1 MVKEF
6 AVRWTVS
13 RGQDTYGY
21 NICTIVGEGIKG
33 RCMGGGYDMLGTSLA
48 QVTMALFPEWFDGTR
63 EVSDDTIRDYY
74 GLRRTSNGLHL
85 NGACGVEC
93 VERVLRDLIGVRV
106 EWEYSRDRKGRIKDK
121 SGLTISWG

>member
-33 RCMGGGYDMLGTSLA
+33 RCMGTTACVAPATGCTLTARAGWSVSSVCC
-48 QVTMALFPEWFDGTR
+48 VT
-63 EVSDDTIRDYY
+63 
-74 GLRRTSNGLHL
+74 
-85 NGACGVEC
+85 
-93 VERVLRDLIGVRV
+93 
-106 EWEYSRDRKGRIKDK
+106 
-121 SGLTISWG
+121 

>member
-33 RCMGGGYDMLGTSLA
+33 R
-48 QVTMALFPEWFDGTR
+48 
-63 EVSDDTIRDYY
+63 
-74 GLRRTSNGLHL
+74 RRVRRPIMFSN
-85 NGACGVEC
+85 E
-93 VERVLRDLIGVRV
+93 
-106 EWEYSRDRKGRIKDK
+106 
-121 SGLTISWG
+121 

>member
-1 MVKEF
+1 
-6 AVRWTVS
+6 
-13 RGQDTYGY
+13 
-21 NICTIVGEGIKG
+21 
-33 RCMGGGYDMLGTSLA
+33 MGGGYDMLGSSLA

-74 GLRRTSNGLHL
+74 GLCRTSNGLYL